1 MKMRFWYMILLWTGI
16 CLSAMGQT
24 EGLPQGHP
32 RYLTNADGKQ
42 ETLRLIK
49 EEAWA
54 QDVFDKL
61 KQRTDRYADRGED
74 WLSSRLQ
81 MYWNTR
87 ATEVYIKGE
96 VYDHAGG
103 EAAPAPTVVFTGARS
118 HATNYRR
125 PKLEELQPYQE
136 DPKGMYLANSALE
149 GNPYEWV
156 SIGKTGRMIE
166 SINREIMGYARDAA
180 FLWWLTEEEKYA
192 RMAASVFDT
201 YMTGI
206 YYRNV
211 PVDLNNGHQQ
221 TLVGMT
227 SFEGRGIQEMDRE
240 HYRQRCAS

>member
-96 VYDHAGG
+96 VYDQCLPAH
-103 EAAPAPTVVFTGARS
+103 EAMPLITAARS
-118 HATNYRR
+118 
-125 PKLEELQPYQE
+125 
-136 DPKGMYLANSALE
+136 
-149 GNPYEWV
+149 
-156 SIGKTGRMIE
+156 
-166 SINREIMGYARDAA
+166 
-180 FLWWLTEEEKYA
+180 
-192 RMAASVFDT
+192 
-201 YMTGI
+201 
-206 YYRNV
+206 
-211 PVDLNNGHQQ
+211 
-221 TLVGMT
+221 
-227 SFEGRGIQEMDRE
+227 
-240 HYRQRCAS
+240 